1 MNIERRDFI
10 KGCTTAC
17 VLLVPGIAGAAGML
31 PGNEAPIQ
39 GASPHIEKS
48 IKAGFGGGF
57 SVHSHRQ
64 SNGLTV
70 AEIQHFG
77 NRYTV
82 ASADLIDWKIVGSA

>member
-1 MNIERRDFI
+1 MNIERRDFL
-10 KGCTTAC
+10 KGCATAS
-17 VLLVPGIAGAAGML
+17 VLLVPGIAGAAGTL
-31 PGNEAPIQ
+31 LDGQVSIQ
-39 GASPHIEKS
+39 GASPPIEKS

-57 SVHSHRQ
+57 SVRSHRV
-64 SNGLTV
+64 SNGFTV